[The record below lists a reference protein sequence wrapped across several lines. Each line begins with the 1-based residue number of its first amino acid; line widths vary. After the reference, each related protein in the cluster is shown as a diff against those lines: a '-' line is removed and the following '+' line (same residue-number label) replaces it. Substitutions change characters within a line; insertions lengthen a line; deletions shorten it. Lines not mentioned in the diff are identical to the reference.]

1 MDSNKREKEEH
12 LERLWGMKEAG
23 EDSIDILKD
32 TVSGVSDPRIVDE
45 LLLEDQIEL
54 TGNKIRLTKKGENDA
69 RKIIRAHRIA
79 ERLLYDVFGG
89 EFETGACEFEHIV
102 TVELI
107 NGICTLLGHPRECPH
122 GMPIPEGECC
132 RRSAKTAHNVVAPLT
147 ELEIGQSARVAYMNS
162 QSDQQLHKLND
173 LQVRPGAIVKL
184 HQRYPC
190 YVIECEGAHIALDEE
205 IVSNVCVWSNNRQ
218 FEAVEKKALEL
229 ERKSSRGWGRLIF
242 GRKKIAKS

>member
-23 EDSIDILKD
+23 QDSIDILKE
-32 TVSGVSDPRIVDE
+32 TVNGVSDARIVDE

-89 EFETGACEFEHIV
+89 EFETGACEFEHTV

-190 YVIECEGAHIALDEE
+190 YVIECEGAHIAMDEE

-218 FEAVEKKALEL
+218 FEAVEKKALENL
-229 ERKSSRGWGRLIF
+229 RLAPGDF
-242 GRKKIAKS
+242 KTRPSGSNS